1 MRPVSDAFR
10 AALAE
15 SHTAVARVLVLAS
28 NLSVVTELEDVV
40 SGAVS
45 TDAER
50 RRSLSLTVANPDGMY
65 TPAGPCDE
73 PDCAHPEHL
82 LNWNRLLRAERGL
95 VINGELEWVTLG
107 TFLVDEPRANSAES
121 QITLQGQDRFK
132 LALLSEFTRPTVYRY
147 GDVVDEVIAAIAQDA
162 GMGDELYRLAGG
174 GRSLM
179 AERVFELGDSR
190 IEAIRAL
197 ATEHAL
203 RVYVDA
209 EGYLVVEPAPTV
221 DTLPPS
227 SWTFARGSTS
237 LLLNVTKGWSDQ
249 RLRNHVLVTG
259 EGSDLPP
266 ISAEARDLNPDSPA
280 YNPVD
285 GTGPLGDR
293 LHTYSSPMI
302 RDVQL
307 AQDVANALLLEVTL
321 IEETIDVP
329 TVVVPQLEAGD
340 VVSVFD
346 SPTRTSDDYLVDTL
360 TIPLTVDGEM
370 TFQSRRIR
378 SLGVAEQPEEEA
390 PPSLPPD
397 PPPAPT
403 TNQHGSDSAQG
414 AEIAAETDTTG
425 AGGADDAG
433 SAVEVATEGSTAP
446 TAKTASDTGSGTD
459 TGAKS
464 LRGSDSGAGAE
475 KAAETDTTGAGG
487 ADDAGAASFEDGTS
501 SGSAASA
508 LNGVAYRFRNDNGS
522 ETAATWRAAQNTN
535 VSISPNTVFRLRF
548 ELQETGGVAVSST
561 DADFGIQRRVNGGT
575 WLIPNAESGTVLLP
589 TASAFVADA
598 SGTTDQ
604 LTAGTGTFN
613 GGTVEASN
621 ARVNGSAI
629 SASGHIE
636 YEFTLTIPSA
646 DVTVGDVIEIRLV
659 QYPIEYGGPANRIAF
674 TSSTATV
681 TVAP

>member
-433 SAVEVATEGSTAP
+433 SA
-446 TAKTASDTGSGTD
+446 
-459 TGAKS
+459 
-464 LRGSDSGAGAE
+464 
-475 KAAETDTTGAGG
+475 
-487 ADDAGAASFEDGTS
+487 SFEDGTS